1 MKPETSLQVLFTSN
15 SLLRVLAICISFVTN
30 TWLARELGEDFGS
43 YGTLVYLI
51 GLLTIPAGCGL
62 NQSLTPYIAGKK
74 FKGHMDCSSGTVLY
88 ALVVSEVF
96 SFLVILAAIPIKLSF
111 YPSIDNQAFTL
122 ALLTVPLIAFL
133 QNCRAIL
140 QGMELPLRASLI
152 ETLLLPSGVLLFLAA
167 SHFLCGLEVSLRL
180 AFAASFMS
188 SCLACIT
195 ISLLLGRKFP
205 MPRIKRQSQI
215 EELRQML
222 HKSLPFC
229 IGQSVFAINSRVP
242 LLVLAASASETE
254 CGAYY
259 TAAMLAGY
267 VSFPLVTI
275 NPMISGRAANL
286 YAQSASLKLR
296 QLFQRSAHLCFL
308 LSAPFAGVLLIF
320 GRSALEFFNH
330 LFVVGY
336 PVLVILVISQLA
348 NTGAGSVGV
357 LVNMTGNAHIAT
369 KVAASSTTIGICICL
384 VLIPSFGLDGAA
396 IGQATGLIIFNVS
409 LVLFSI
415 FRLGLNPS
423 IMRSPW
429 VCIR

>member
-1 MKPETSLQVLFTSN
+1 
-15 SLLRVLAICISFVTN
+15 
-30 TWLARELGEDFGS
+30 
-43 YGTLVYLI
+43 
-51 GLLTIPAGCGL
+51 
-62 NQSLTPYIAGKK
+62 
-74 FKGHMDCSSGTVLY
+74 
-88 ALVVSEVF
+88 
-96 SFLVILAAIPIKLSF
+96 
-111 YPSIDNQAFTL
+111 
-122 ALLTVPLIAFL
+122 
-133 QNCRAIL
+133 
-140 QGMELPLRASLI
+140 
-152 ETLLLPSGVLLFLAA
+152 
-167 SHFLCGLEVSLRL
+167 
-180 AFAASFMS
+180 
-188 SCLACIT
+188 
-195 ISLLLGRKFP
+195 

-369 KVAASSTTIGICICL
+369 KVAASSTTIGLCICL

-415 FRLGLNPS
+415 FRRGLNPS